1 MSMVKR
7 VLALEQ
13 YWDDP
18 VGYLG
23 EILQEHGIDC
33 EVIKVD
39 EAPIPDPSRFD
50 AIFALGGPQ
59 HANAHDKYPYLAQ
72 EKEYL
77 RHVVERDIPY
87 LGICLGGQ
95 LLASALEAPVTRH
108 HMTEIGFY
116 EVQLTDEGKN
126 DPLFQGLP
134 GYQQVI
140 HWHEDTFGLPRGA
153 VRLATSENTVNQAFR
168 FGRRAYGLQYHI
180 EVTPDIFD
188 IWFRFP
194 DFKEIIDRTL
204 GPRSLEKIER
214 DWLTR
219 YPIYRSHSR
228 TLFENF
234 LKISEC
240 L

>member
-1 MSMVKR
+1 MVKR

-50 AIFALGGPQ
+50 AIFSLGGPQ

-72 EKEYL
+72 EKEFL
-77 RHVVERDIPY
+77 RQVVERDIPY

-108 HMTEIGFY
+108 HITEIGFY

-140 HWHEDTFGLPRGA
+140 
-153 VRLATSENTVNQAFR
+153 
-168 FGRRAYGLQYHI
+168 
-180 EVTPDIFD
+180 
-188 IWFRFP
+188 
-194 DFKEIIDRTL
+194 
-204 GPRSLEKIER
+204 
-214 DWLTR
+214 
-219 YPIYRSHSR
+219 
-228 TLFENF
+228 
-234 LKISEC
+234 
-240 L
+240 

>member
-1 MSMVKR
+1 MMKR

-18 VGYLG
+18 AGYLG

-33 EVIKVD
+33 EVIKVY
-39 EAPIPDPSRFD
+39 EVPIPDPSRFD
-50 AIFALGGPQ
+50 AIFSLGGPQ

-72 EKEYL
+72 EKEFL
-77 RHVVERDIPY
+77 RQVVERDIPY

-108 HMTEIGFY
+108 HITEIGFY

-188 IWFRFP
+188 IWFRCP
-194 DFKEIIDRTL
+194 DFKEKIDGVL
-204 GPRSLEKIER
+204 GPHSLETIER

>member
-1 MSMVKR
+1 M
-7 VLALEQ
+7 
-13 YWDDP
+13 
-18 VGYLG
+18 
-23 EILQEHGIDC
+23 
-33 EVIKVD
+33 
-39 EAPIPDPSRFD
+39 
-50 AIFALGGPQ
+50 
-59 HANAHDKYPYLAQ
+59 
-72 EKEYL
+72 
-77 RHVVERDIPY
+77 VERDIPY

-140 HWHEDTFGLPRGA
+140 HWHEDTFGLPHGA

-168 FGRRAYGLQYHI
+168 FGRRAYGLQFHI

-188 IWFRFP
+188 IWFRCP

-204 GPRSLEKIER
+204 GPRALETIER

-234 LKISEC
+234 LKISGC

>member
-1 MSMVKR
+1 MMKR

-18 VGYLG
+18 AGYLG

-33 EVIKVD
+33 EVIKVY
-39 EAPIPDPSRFD
+39 EVPIPDPNRFD
-50 AIFALGGPQ
+50 AIFSLGGPQ

-72 EKEYL
+72 EKEFL
-77 RHVVERDIPY
+77 RQVVERDIPY

-108 HMTEIGFY
+108 HITEIGFY

-140 HWHEDTFGLPRGA
+140 HWHEDTFGLPDGA
-153 VRLATSENTVNQAFR
+153 VRLATSESTVNQAFR
-168 FGRRAYGLQYHI
+168 FGRRAYGLQFHI

-188 IWFRFP
+188 IWFRCP

-204 GPRSLEKIER
+204 GPRALETIER

-234 LKISEC
+234 LKISGC

>member
-1 MSMVKR
+1 MKR
-7 VLALEQ
+7 VLALQ
-13 YWDDP
+13 QSWDDP
-18 VGYLG
+18 PGYLG
-23 EILQEHGIDC
+23 ELLQEHGIDY
-33 EVIKVD
+33 EVVKVD
-39 EAPIPDPSRFD
+39 EAPLPDPGGFD

-59 HANAHDKYPYLAQ
+59 HANADDKYPYLAQ
-72 EKEYL
+72 EKKLL
-77 RHVVERDIPY
+77 RKVVEQDIPY

-95 LLASALEAPVTRH
+95 LLASALGAPVTRH
-108 HMTEIGFY
+108 HITEIGFY
-116 EVQLTDEGKN
+116 EVELTAAGKN

-140 HWHEDTFGLPRGA
+140 HWHEDTFGLPDGA

-188 IWFRFP
+188 IWFRCP
-194 DFKEIIDRTL
+194 DFKERIDGVL
-204 GPRSLEKIER
+204 GPHSLETIER